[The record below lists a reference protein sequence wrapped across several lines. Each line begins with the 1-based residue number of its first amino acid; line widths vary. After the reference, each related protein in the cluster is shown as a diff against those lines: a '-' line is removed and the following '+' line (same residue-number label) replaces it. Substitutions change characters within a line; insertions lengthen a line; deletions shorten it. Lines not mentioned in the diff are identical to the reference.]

1 MWDVRFLRGHNV
13 RKIVLGLIFGVAAL
27 FSAAGWCQQTVVS
40 PFPPNSVLAA
50 GQGGTQLDP
59 TAQAANYAL
68 VTTGNPQT
76 PYAFVLLPAVPGSV
90 TTVSCATA
98 NGFACTVATPTT
110 TPVLTLKTTIT
121 GILKG
126 NGTAESAAVS
136 GTDYAPATSG
146 SAVLKGNAAGGFAAA
161 LNSDLPAMSATVG
174 GAVPTPP
181 NNTTTFLRGDGTFAA
196 PSGGSGT
203 VTSVSV
209 VSANGLGGSVATATS
224 TPAITLTT
232 SVSGIAKGNGTA
244 LSAAVSG
251 TDYAPATSGSALL
264 AGNAAGGFATPTS
277 STIGAAIEVI
287 TTTPVTPASATP
299 SPSGLSVTMVAAGTY
314 TFEAFLY
321 VTNTSTFTVSLNSGT
336 VTATSITGIIEALK
350 SATDSNTIISSLS
363 TTSGV
368 ATAVAGFRIHGSIV
382 VNAGG
387 TFVPGVATA
396 PASPDLL
403 NAGSWMRVTRI
414 N

>member
-1 MWDVRFLRGHNV
+1 M
-13 RKIVLGLIFGVAAL
+13 RKIALGLIFGVATM

-126 NGTAESAAVS
+126 NGTAASAAVA
-136 GTDYAPATSG
+136 GTDYAAATSG
-146 SAVLKGNAAGGFAAA
+146 SAVLKGNGAGGFANA

-196 PSGGSGT
+196 PIGAPIT
-203 VTSVSV
+203 VV
-209 VSANGLGGSVATATS
+209 
-224 TPAITLTT
+224 TT
-232 SVSGIAKGNGTA
+232 S
-244 LSAAVSG
+244 
-251 TDYAPATSGSALL
+251 
-264 AGNAAGGFATPTS
+264 
-277 STIGAAIEVI
+277 
-287 TTTPVTPASATP
+287 PVTPASATP
-299 SPSGLSVTMVAAGTY
+299 VSSGLSVTLTSSATY
-314 TFEAFLY
+314 LFEIHYY
-321 VTNTSTFTVSLNSGT
+321 VQPSATANTTISLNFGS
-336 VTATSITGIIEALK
+336 VTATSINGSLVQFGTPALGQTGITQITALTTTLNSGSVGSSFIEQIAIG
-350 SATDSNTIISSLS
+350 TM
-363 TTSGV
+363 
-368 ATAVAGFRIHGSIV
+368 V

-387 TFVPGVATA
+387 TFIPGYATA
-396 PASPDLL
+396 ATSTDSLL
-403 NAGSWMRVTRI
+403 VGSWMRLTRI